1 MKISDILQRK
11 SRHSGADVV
20 TIDPDST
27 VRDLLRRL
35 SEQDVGAVVVI
46 ENGAVVGIVSERD
59 VVRRLDRTGAAVL
72 DAPVRSIM
80 TTTVVTCR
88 PDDDLD
94 DIAGQMTERRIRH
107 MPVVT
112 NSADAGEL
120 AGLVSIGDVVFSRIR
135 QLEVDRGQLE
145 QYITG

>member
-46 ENGAVVGIVSERD
+46 AVV
-59 VVRRLDRTGAAVL
+59 
-72 DAPVRSIM
+72 
-80 TTTVVTCR
+80 
-88 PDDDLD
+88 
-94 DIAGQMTERRIRH
+94 
-107 MPVVT
+107 
-112 NSADAGEL
+112 
-120 AGLVSIGDVVFSRIR
+120 LVEKS
-135 QLEVDRGQLE
+135 
-145 QYITG
+145 